1 VGKLR
6 FATAE
11 IEQRNK
17 YASIDIKEI
26 PFLPNKKQNRIP
38 AQQISLKQTMPYIM
52 SCVIIKY

>member
-17 YASIDIKEI
+17 YASIDKKEI
-26 PFLPNKKQNRIP
+26 PFLPNKKTP
-38 AQQISLKQTMPYIM
+38 KQH
-52 SCVIIKY
+52 SCTTNKSKTDYALYNVLRHK